1 MYEAVDEHRDRRGP
15 DSDGCPR
22 AAEGTAV
29 SQREAVTIWRPI
41 ERGHVN
47 GGSSSESPEEGAEFD
62 VVDVGDWDPVA
73 CCGGADGEARAIG
86 GELHAL
92 NGIVNVPPPGDTA
105 VCCVV
110 EEHLTI

>member
-22 AAEGTAV
+22 ATERTTVG
-29 SQREAVTIWRPI
+29 QREAVAIGGPV
-41 ERGHVN
+41 ERGYVD
-47 GGSSSESPEEGAEFD
+47 GGSSSEFSEEGAEFD
-62 VVDVGDWDPVA
+62 VVDVGDWGPVA
-73 CCGGADGEARAIG
+73 CCGGADGEARTVG

-92 NGIVNVPPPGDTA
+92 NGVVDVPHPDDTG

-110 EEHLTI
+110 EEHFTV